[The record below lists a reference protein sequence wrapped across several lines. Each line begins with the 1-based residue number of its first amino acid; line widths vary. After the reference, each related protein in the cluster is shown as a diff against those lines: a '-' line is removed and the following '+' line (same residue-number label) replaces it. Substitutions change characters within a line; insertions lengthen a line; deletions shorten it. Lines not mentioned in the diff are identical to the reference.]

1 MKTFG
6 VGRDTTSKDWNAY
19 LLQMLQMG
27 FFEIAYNNHNYMK
40 VTDLGWK
47 VLKGEHHVSLA
58 YIEEDDKSHPP
69 TENGTQQEGRHRP
82 AGKSHS

>member
-40 VTDLGWK
+40 VTDFTG
-47 VLKGEHHVSLA
+47 LKQPDATALLRYRGL
-58 YIEEDDKSHPP
+58 
-69 TENGTQQEGRHRP
+69 
-82 AGKSHS
+82 

>member
-47 VLKGEHHVSLA
+47 VLKGEHHVHWLISKKM
-58 YIEEDDKSHPP
+58 IKPP
-69 TENGTQQEGRHRP
+69 AQRKRYAIRRRRRP